1 MVAQL
6 ERASQRLAVE
16 KLEALRARLHAA
28 LETIGRRCCW
38 VHRSPTPGLDHRW
51 CDQLHPMLGASLG
64 ERAGS
69 DRPMAQARAALLAQG
84 DLHDCARASLQRW
97 GRL

>member
-6 ERASQRLAVE
+6 ERACQRLAVD

-28 LETIGRRCCW
+28 LETIGRRCCCL
-38 VHRSPTPGLDHRW
+38 HRSAKPGLDHRW
-51 CDQLHPMLGASLG
+51 CDQLHPMG
-64 ERAGS
+64 ERPQS
-69 DRPMAQARAALLAQG
+69 DRPRPQARAARLAQG
-84 DLHDCARASLQRW
+84 DLHDCGRVSLQRW